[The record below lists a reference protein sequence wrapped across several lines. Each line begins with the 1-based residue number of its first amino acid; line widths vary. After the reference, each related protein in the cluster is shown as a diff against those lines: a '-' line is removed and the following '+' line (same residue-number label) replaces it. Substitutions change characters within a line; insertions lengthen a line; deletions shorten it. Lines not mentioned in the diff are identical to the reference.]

1 MINQIAKQR
10 TVIWVHVMFL
20 TVCKWCSFFP
30 EFRSYLAISC
40 FNLFSVY
47 ALIMYQFIPQK
58 IFNQIYIFR
67 QIWKKQIFMTC
78 AYLINTA
85 TTNKVTTIPND
96 ENITGIIPQM
106 LVNSRCWTGSS
117 SQAVLLESGRE
128 PFGHW
133 KQVNSS
139 TKICSYKT

>member
-1 MINQIAKQR
+1 M
-10 TVIWVHVMFL
+10 
-20 TVCKWCSFFP
+20 
-30 EFRSYLAISC
+30 E
-40 FNLFSVY
+40 
-47 ALIMYQFIPQK
+47 
-58 IFNQIYIFR
+58 
-67 QIWKKQIFMTC
+67 KKLFMTC
-78 AYLINTA
+78 AYLMNTA

-106 LVNSRCWTGSS
+106 LVNSRCLTGSS

-139 TKICSYKT
+139 TKICSYKVLIGCIKRDYVFSKNTQTDPCKSIT